1 MNIIDIFKTPLFTCN
16 LDSTRHMVPKLEKYV
31 GRYIKGDLG
40 GVKVS
45 NPSYVKY
52 YKDLIK

>member
-1 MNIIDIFKTPLFTCN
+1 MTINRSKINQQISKSPNKAKF
-16 LDSTRHMVPKLEKYV
+16 PKLEKYV